1 MNRRAAVPS
10 VASSSVSVPPQR
22 VVIVGQG
29 YVGLPVSMRAVE
41 AGFDLPSSDEA
52 DLAEDVFVPRL
63 EKGSGLTARAD
74 FAVGYSP
81 ERIDPSNRIWNFRN
95 TPKIVAGID
104 AASLNAVDA
113 FYAAVAVVER
123 LVAAGAEVAA
133 ADPLVSTGDVPAGV
147 MVVDCGARRRRRG
160 ARAHRPRRVRLG
172 RHRRR
177 RRQGPRHAQS
187 PRRQHRGDPL
197 RWPVRAP

>member
-1 MNRRAAVPS
+1 VPS

-104 AASLNAVDA
+104 AASLNAIDD

-147 MVVDCGARRRRRG
+147 MVVDADAAALADADVVLVLTDHDEFDWDAIAAAAGKVLDTRN
-160 ARAHRPRRVRLG
+160 RLAG
-172 RHRRR
+172 ST
-177 RRQGPRHAQS
+177 AEI
-187 PRRQHRGDPL
+187 L
-197 RWPVRAP
+197 

>member
-1 MNRRAAVPS
+1 VPS

-29 YVGLPVSMRAVE
+29 YVGLPVSMRAVD
-41 AGFDLPSSDEA
+41 AGFDVVGFD
-52 DLAEDVFVPRL
+52 
-63 EKGSGLTARAD
+63 
-74 FAVGYSP
+74 VGYIP

-104 AASLNAVDA
+104 AASLNAIDD

-147 MVVDCGARRRRRG
+147 MVVDADAAALADADVVLVLTDHDEFDWDAVAAAAGKVLDTRN
-160 ARAHRPRRVRLG
+160 RLAG
-172 RHRRR
+172 ST
-177 RRQGPRHAQS
+177 AEI
-187 PRRQHRGDPL
+187 L
-197 RWPVRAP
+197 